1 MNPNW
6 TPPRDVIQLTYYVDA
21 IEFKKLSI
29 LQTKEE
35 GYMIISRV
43 RCGKQADRNAAKW
56 DPTKCTIVNFV
67 HKDMHIYVKLIKL
80 WRTYKEDFGIGYRI
94 LTSVI
99 SELPK

>member
-6 TPPRDVIQLTYYVDA
+6 APPRDVIQLTYYVDA
-21 IEFKKLSI
+21 IEFKKL
-29 LQTKEE
+29 LAQQTKGE
-35 GYMIISRV
+35 GWMTISRV
-43 RCGKQADRNAAKW
+43 HCGKQADRNAAKW

-67 HKDMHIYVKLIKL
+67 HKDMHIYVKLIKI
-80 WRTYKEDFGIGYRI
+80 WRTYKEGFGIGYGI